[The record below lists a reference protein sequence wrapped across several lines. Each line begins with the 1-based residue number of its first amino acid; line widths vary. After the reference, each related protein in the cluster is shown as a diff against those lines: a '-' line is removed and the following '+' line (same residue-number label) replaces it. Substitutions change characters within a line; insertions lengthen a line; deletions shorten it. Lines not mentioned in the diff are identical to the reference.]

1 MEILTSTETIVIICR
16 FNRVKK
22 MHNEMLFLK
31 NKEMQRSERVARKS
45 LLR

>member
-16 FNRVKK
+16 FNCAKK
-22 MHNEMLFLK
+22 MHKKMLFLK
-31 NKEMQRSERVARKS
+31 NKEMQRSERVTRKS